1 MPPTLSSDPTDVAPA
16 TAAPLIAYPPV
27 AAHPPSTDTPALSLR
42 GLTKHFDGR
51 AAVEGLTFDIPRG
64 VVCGFVGPN
73 GSGKTTTI
81 RMLLGLAAPTS
92 GTADVLGCTIAHPTR
107 YLARVGALIEGPAF
121 YPTLSGRRN
130 LQVLATLGGCS
141 RRRIDEVLDI
151 VGLHDRAGDEVR
163 TYSLGMKQRLGIAAA
178 LLPSPDL
185 LVLDEPANGL
195 DPAGIL
201 EMRRLLRSLCAQ
213 GVTVFISSH
222 ILSEVEQMSD
232 WIVVLLDGRLIAAG
246 EVDDVLATSKPTL
259 IVAADGDGW
268 AQRVADVV
276 RGLGFES
283 TLVDSQLRIDAPP
296 DAAARVNRAAME
308 AGVALR
314 EITVHRPTLEA
325 TFLEITGGVSR

>member
-1 MPPTLSSDPTDVAPA
+1 MPPTLTTDPLVSYPA
-16 TAAPLIAYPPV
+16 TGDGHQPAAPPA
-27 AAHPPSTDTPALSLR
+27 SPALR
-42 GLTKHFDGR
+42 VTRLTKHFGGR
-51 AAVEGLTFDIPRG
+51 AAVENLTFEVPRG

-92 GTADVLGCTIAHPTR
+92 GTAEVLGSSITHPGQ
-107 YLARVGALIEGPAF
+107 YLASVGALIEGPAF

-130 LQVLATLGGCS
+130 LRVLATLGGYPPA
-141 RRRIDEVLDI
+141 RIEEVLEV
-151 VGLHDRAGDEVR
+151 VGLRDRARDEVR

-178 LLPSPDL
+178 LLPNPQL

-195 DPAGIL
+195 DPAGIH
-201 EMRRLLRSLCAQ
+201 EMRRLLRSLAAQ

-222 ILSEVEQMSD
+222 ILSEVEQISD

-246 EVDDVLATSKPTL
+246 SVDDVLTTGRPTL
-259 IVAADGDGW
+259 LVAADGGGW
-268 AQRVADVV
+268 VTRVAAVA

-283 TLVDSQLRIDAPP
+283 TPVNSHLRIDAPP
-296 DAAARVNRAAME
+296 EEAGRINRAAME
-308 AGVALR
+308 AGVTLT
-314 EITVHRPTLEA
+314 EINVQRPTLEA